1 MSVLD
6 ELYREI
12 LLDHYQ
18 SPRNYGV
25 LPQATRQ
32 AGGMN
37 PSCGDQVEVMVL
49 LEGDTIADIRFQGQ
63 GCAISTASASLM
75 TEAVKG
81 KKVAEAL
88 ELSRKFQAMVVE
100 GAPPDPTLGDL
111 LALQGV
117 AKLPA
122 RVKCA
127 TLAWHALEEALR

>member
-1 MSVLD
+1 MVTVIACTWLV
-6 ELYREI
+6 R
-12 LLDHYQ
+12 
-18 SPRNYGV
+18 PVMGV
-25 LPQATRQ
+25 MFTPNSL
-32 AGGMN
+32 
-37 PSCGDQVEVMVL
+37 S
-49 LEGDTIADIRFQGQ
+49 
-63 GCAISTASASLM
+63 AISTASASLM

>member
-12 LLDHYQ
+12 LLNHYQ
-18 SPRNYGV
+18 SPRNFGV
-25 LPQATRQ
+25 LPGASRR

-37 PSCGDQVEVMVL
+37 PSCGDQVEVMVR
-49 LEGDTIADIRFQGQ
+49 LEGEVIADIRFQGQ

-81 KKVAEAL
+81 KKVEEAL

-100 GAPPDPTLGDL
+100 GGPPDPALGDL

-117 AKLPA
+117 ARLPA